1 MTAPVMRAEGLTKIF
16 RLPDGSRLTACRD
29 VTVTLPRGQTV
40 AVVGE
45 SGSGKSTLLRML
57 IGLEKPTSGR
67 VLLGDRPVQGLRGAA
82 LREVRRQVQ
91 MVFQD
96 PLGSFA
102 PRMRMA
108 EAICAP
114 LIGYDIIG
122 RGEAVSKAREMLHL
136 VGLPGHFVVR
146 YPHQLSGGQL
156 QRCAI
161 ARALTLDPKVLL
173 CDEATSALDVSAQAE
188 IIALLARLQAE
199 RGITIGFVCHDLA
212 LVTHFAQTIVVMY
225 RGRVV
230 EQLPADELVTQARHP
245 YTRMLLDSVLD
256 PRNRDGRLDRP
267 ATAGGF
273 DPPAGCRTGEYEPGP
288 LVELSP
294 GHLVALA
301 GAEQFARDLR

>member
-1 MTAPVMRAEGLTKIF
+1 MTEPVMRAEGLTKIF
-16 RLPDGSRLTACRD
+16 RLPDGSRLTACSN

-57 IGLEKPTSGR
+57 IGLEEPTSGR
-67 VLLGDRPVQGLRGAA
+67 VLLGDRPIQGLRGSA

-114 LIGYDIIG
+114 LIGYGLIG
-122 RGEAVSKAREMLHL
+122 RDEVIPRSREMLRM

-161 ARALTLDPKVLL
+161 ARALTLDPQVLL

-225 RGRVV
+225 HGRVV
-230 EQLPADELVTQARHP
+230 EQLPADELVAQARHP

-267 ATAGGF
+267 A
-273 DPPAGCRTGEYEPGP
+273 PAGAAGLQDGGWAGEDETAP

-294 GHLVALA
+294 GHLVARA
-301 GAEQFARDLR
+301 GVEQGAKVS